1 MIPISQKLVQV
12 VIHVR
17 QLNADL
23 FFSKQRVIFR
33 IKTQIDR
40 EEAAGSQEKAAELGE
55 WQALGQAITDFRIVS
70 FE

>member
-33 IKTQIDR
+33 IKTQI
-40 EEAAGSQEKAAELGE
+40 EKKLRGARRRQQNWESGRPWVKL
-55 WQALGQAITDFRIVS
+55 LLT